1 MALFLELYL
10 GHMLGDFLLQPGR
23 LVIAKRDGVPGLVLH
38 TLIVGLS
45 TVAVMIGSVNVD
57 WAPAILVTG
66 LHLVIERVTI
76 ATYLK
81 TPTRGLF
88 TFLMDQ
94 AMHALAIALVVWVAG
109 RWSFTASSTMFALP
123 VSTVLLAKICA
134 LATVALFGS
143 ILVFETAN
151 AVLGEQ
157 KGRLL
162 RLDGARI
169 YGIIE
174 RSVAL
179 ALALVHPALMLAPF
193 APRLV
198 WASFRGREDRPRQL
212 LEAATGVAVCLV
224 AYTGIAA
231 VAYLV
236 NGPVGTLDLTW
247 TAGFLSAG
255 AVLPF

>member
-10 GHMLGDFLLQPGR
+10 GHMIGDFLLQPGR
-23 LVIAKRDGVPGLVLH
+23 LVIAKRDGTSGLVLH
-38 TLIVGLS
+38 TLVVGLS
-45 TVAVMIGSVNVD
+45 TIAVVIGSVSVD
-57 WAPAILVTG
+57 WAPAVLVTG
-66 LHLVIERVTI
+66 LHLVIERITI

-81 TPTRGLF
+81 TRTRGLF

-94 AMHALAIALVVWVAG
+94 AMHALSIALVVWIAG
-109 RWSFTASSTMFALP
+109 RWSMTLYGTMFGLP
-123 VSTVLLAKICA
+123 ASTVLLAKICA
-134 LATVALFGS
+134 LATVTLLGS
-143 ILVFETAN
+143 ILVFETVN

-174 RSVAL
+174 RGAAL
-179 ALALVHPALMLAPF
+179 ALALVHPALLLAPF

-198 WASFRGREDRPRQL
+198 WAYSRGHGDRPRRL
-212 LEAATGVAVCLV
+212 LEAASGAVVCI
-224 AYTGIAA
+224 AGYAGIAA

-236 NGPVGTLDLTW
+236 HGPAGALDLTL
-247 TAGFLSAG
+247 TAGLAPV
-255 AVLPF
+255 AALPF